1 MLKSYL
7 DFICKY
13 LFRFKL
19 MLVGILILSILSSA
33 INLLIPY
40 ISSLLFDLGIMS
52 AEISPIINISLLL
65 LFLSVV
71 KFFIKYYVQILHAQL
86 SVKFT
91 TSIKKDMYS
100 HLLRLP
106 MRYFDNNHKGYLLSR
121 IDEVDA
127 LSVLF
132 SSAIFDFFAAL
143 ITAVGAFY
151 YIFDKSWILLLISF
165 VFLPIFY
172 ILTRASLKKIHKT
185 SREIYEVNATTKG
198 KLQESI
204 EGIQELKHLNNEERT
219 FKDLTNQVNKIAR
232 KIIEQ
237 SKFAA
242 MGTEGVSLLL
252 NISQITITLTIG
264 ILIVRSQLS
273 IGDYVALTQY
283 VLLLYAPVQLIA
295 AFSMTIQ
302 PGLVALDR
310 VSSILKMDIEEK
322 EIGIKIEEIVSVQFK
337 EVSFKYEGAADYVLE
352 KIDFTLDKNEILA
365 IQGVNGSGKSTIIKI
380 LLGLYREYDGI
391 LEINGINLKEVNIQS
406 LRNRV
411 GIVSQNVILFSGTLL
426 ENIKMANPN
435 ISNQHL
441 DNLLDIFQ
449 DKMFTDIDPYS
460 MVLNEKANNLSG
472 GQKQKIALLRA
483 FAKDPDILIF
493 DEATSNLDI
502 ASKAFLE
509 EAIKKIFKNKMCIII
524 SHEENI
530 SRIADRIL
538 EIVDGVLIERGYD
551 AALSAG
557 RDQ

>member
-1 MLKSYL
+1 MLLNYMN
-7 DFICKY
+7 FIFKY
-13 LFRFKL
+13 LFGSKL
-19 MLVGILILSILSSA
+19 MLVSILLLSILTSI
-33 INLLIPY
+33 INLFTPY
-40 ISSLLFDLGIMS
+40 VTSLLFDSGILGSNIYLIVS
-52 AEISPIINISLLL
+52 ISFSL
-65 LFLSVV
+65 LFLSII
-71 KFFIKYYVQILHAQL
+71 KFFIKYFGQILHAQL

-151 YIFDKSWILLLISF
+151 YIFNKSWILLMISLA
-165 VFLPIFY
+165 FLPVFY
-172 ILTRASLKKIHKT
+172 FLTSASLKGIYTK
-185 SREIYEVNATTKG
+185 SRELYEVNATTKG

-204 EGIQELKHLNNEERT
+204 EGIQELKQLNNEERT
-219 FKDLTNQVNKIAR
+219 FKDLTNQVNKLAR
-232 KIIEQ
+232 KITEQ

-252 NISQITITLTIG
+252 NISQIIITLTIG
-264 ILIVRSQLS
+264 ILIVRRQLS

-283 VLLLYAPVQLIA
+283 VMLLYAPVQLIA
-295 AFSMTIQ
+295 GFSLTIQ

-310 VSSILKMDIEEK
+310 VSSILKMDTEEK
-322 EIGIKIEEIVSVQFK
+322 EIGIKIEELTSIQFK
-337 EVSFKYEGAADYVLE
+337 EVSFKYEGATDYVL
-352 KIDFTLDKNEILA
+352 KGISFTLDKNEILA
-365 IQGVNGSGKSTIIKI
+365 IQGANGSGKSTIIKI

-391 LEINGINLKEVNIQS
+391 IEINGINFKDINIES
-406 LRNRV
+406 LRKCI

-435 ISNQHL
+435 ISVEHL
-441 DNLLDIFQ
+441 NNLLDIFQ
-449 DKMFTDIDPYS
+449 DKMFKDIDPYS

-493 DEATSNLDI
+493 DEATSNLDTE
-502 ASKAFLE
+502 SKAFLE
-509 EAIKKIFKNKMCIII
+509 EAIKKIFNNKMCIII
-524 SHEENI
+524 SHEENNN
-530 SRIADRIL
+530 SIADRIV
-538 EIVDGVLIERGYD
+538 EIVDGVLIERKYSTS
-551 AALSAG
+551 LSTG
-557 RDQ
+557 SS